1 MADTGVI
8 TWYDDTSAVIL
19 GPKAWNEPRLG
30 PPVSE
35 ESCLQK
41 ITVENHVRT
50 GTEHE
55 YCTFSRRKTKQ
66 RPAQTGV

>member
-8 TWYDDTSAVIL
+8 TWCDDTSAVIL
-19 GPKAWNEPRLG
+19 GPKAWNEPSLR
-30 PPVSE
+30 PVSE
-35 ESCLQK
+35 ESCMQK
-41 ITVENHVRT
+41 ITAENHVRT
-50 GTEHE
+50 EIEHE